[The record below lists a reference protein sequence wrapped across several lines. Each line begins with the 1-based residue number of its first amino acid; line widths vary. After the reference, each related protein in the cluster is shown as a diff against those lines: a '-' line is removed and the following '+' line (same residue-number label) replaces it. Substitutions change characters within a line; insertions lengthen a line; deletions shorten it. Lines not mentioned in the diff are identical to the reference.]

1 MTPAEFRDALKTLGM
16 SQRFFAL
23 KSGTAISTVNR
34 WAQGTQPIPG
44 WVNWVIDLLKERT
57 LTE

>member
-1 MTPAEFRDALKTLGM
+1 MTAIEFRDALKTLGM

-23 KSGTAISTVNR
+23 NSRSAISTVNR

-44 WVNWVIDLLKERT
+44 WVDWVIALSLQIQRIQ
-57 LTE
+57 